1 MHSLLITQYSLLLEQ
16 EVYRVAF
23 QADGTC
29 AIAFTYIWTNDD
41 PIHVA
46 QEVVGRKLLYAHAP
60 LSFPVE
66 LYSTYL
72 GDDAMVPVRVQCVS
86 NLFTYD
92 PSTLADQE
100 ITLTGT
106 KVLFSTKSPISTI

>member
-46 QEVVGRKLLYAHAP
+46 QEVVGRKLLYT

-66 LYSTYL
+66 LYSIVLTL
-72 GDDAMVPVRVQCVS
+72 GMTPSYQFGS
-86 NLFTYD
+86 NAYRTS
-92 PSTLADQE
+92 STTILA
-100 ITLTGT
+100 
-106 KVLFSTKSPISTI
+106 P

>member
-46 QEVVGRKLLYAHAP
+46 QEVVGRKLLYAHSRS

-66 LYSTYL
+66 LYR
-72 GDDAMVPVRVQCVS
+72 VRVRVRVL
-86 NLFTYD
+86 NKLF
-92 PSTLADQE
+92 L
-100 ITLTGT
+100 
-106 KVLFSTKSPISTI
+106 K

>member
-1 MHSLLITQYSLLLEQ
+1 MSTLHENVPLALLIEAIAVLGPEMHSLLRTQNLPIVLCLG
-16 EVYRVAF
+16 VDF

-46 QEVVGRKLLYAHAP
+46 QEFVGRKLLYAQVP

-66 LYSTYL
+66 LYSIVLTL
-72 GDDAMVPVRVQCVS
+72 GMTPSYQFGS
-86 NLFTYD
+86 NAYRTS
-92 PSTLADQE
+92 STTILA
-100 ITLTGT
+100 
-106 KVLFSTKSPISTI
+106 P

>member
-46 QEVVGRKLLYAHAP
+46 QEVVDRKLLYAHAP

-66 LYSTYL
+66 LYSTVLTL
-72 GDDAMVPVRVQCVS
+72 GMTPWYQFGS
-86 NLFTYD
+86 NAYQTSS
-92 PSTLADQE
+92 PTILA
-100 ITLTGT
+100 
-106 KVLFSTKSPISTI
+106 P